1 MFTSVLLR
9 EKRPIESSSTDWR
22 RRAAFGFLI
31 SALIVPLAF
40 AAGSRASSAPIARS
54 HPGALRTVVGGRP
67 LPNLHGLTRP
77 WASTRFHMSPS
88 ATAGAARFCNRL
100 WTDNSKAPPPGAIYG
115 STAAQS
121 YCFGPQFNQGNG
133 LSARRNAQLRTAAS
147 VNNNVDAAN
156 PNEDITQAGVRGYG
170 QSETSSAAIG
180 DFVLEAWNDS
190 TGFFAPCPSPNNQEE
205 LSGYG
210 FSNNNGASFLDLGG
224 LPNAACATSR
234 YDGDAGV
241 EAYRASNGS
250 AYFYITNIFTTTTTN
265 NVALAACKVNGV
277 GTGGF
282 LTCSQ
287 PDIVASVS
295 NQFGNPGSGFLD
307 KPYVTIDQ
315 QRGLL
320 YVSYT
325 NFETGPTN
333 TVSGQVQ
340 LASCNLAAN
349 PAFPACTTT
358 AIVAPEQTST
368 GCDNQGS
375 YPAADPATG
384 DVYVAYEFNYVSGFA
399 FPPCNSMPTQQITT
413 RIPRGAGSPV
423 AAAAVNIVS
432 EETAFV
438 PGYNRFPVPDFP
450 RIAVSDPSGTVSIV
464 WNDTRYRPTGD
475 ILLQSYDLGSAFP
488 TTVQNRAGTCTSGQ
502 SSCAN
507 PVRLTNN
514 TTPTFDMLPA
524 LRNAEPDGGIDVSWY
539 DKRRSPPTD
548 RSFTDVYGA
557 FDFSP
562 RLTHTPSN
570 TRVTNVGTSWFGTS
584 SDIVPNFG
592 DYTDN
597 HVKESRFS
605 PTYTRTS
612 LFVSWSDGRI
622 GEPQPFS
629 ALISGI

>member
-1 MFTSVLLR
+1 MITSVLLR

-22 RRAAFGFLI
+22 RRAAFGLLTG
-31 SALIVPLAF
+31 ALVAPLAF
-40 AAGSRASSAPIARS
+40 AGGSRASAGPIARS
-54 HPGALRTVVGGRP
+54 HPGSVRTVVGRRP
-67 LPNLHGLTRP
+67 FPNLHGLTRP
-77 WASTRFHMSPS
+77 WASTRIHMSS
-88 ATAGAARFCNRL
+88 AATTGAAQFCNRL
-100 WTDNSKAPPPGAIYG
+100 WTDISKPPPAGAIYG

-156 PNEDITQAGVRGYG
+156 PNEDITQAGVRAYG

-180 DFVLEAWNDS
+180 DFVVEAWNDS

-224 LPNAACATSR
+224 LPNAACASSR
-234 YDGDAGV
+234 YDGDTGV
-241 EAYRASNGS
+241 EAYRAPSGS
-250 AYFYITNIFTTTTTN
+250 AYFYITNIFTTATTN

-277 GTGGF
+277 GAGGF

-287 PDIVASVS
+287 PDIVASAS
-295 NQFGNPGSGFLD
+295 NMFGNPGSGFLD

-325 NFETGPTN
+325 DFETGPTN
-333 TVSGQVQ
+333 TGTGQIQ
-340 LASCNLAAN
+340 LATCNLAGN
-349 PAFPACTTT
+349 PDLPGCTTT
-358 AIVAPEQTST
+358 AIVAPEQT
-368 GCDNQGS
+368 CDQQGS
-375 YPAADPATG
+375 YPAADAATG
-384 DVYVAYEFNYVSGFA
+384 DVYVAYEFNYVSGFSFA
-399 FPPCNSMPTQQITT
+399 PCNSMPTQQVTT
-413 RIPRGAGSPV
+413 RIPLGAGGPI

-450 RIAVSDPSGTVSIV
+450 RIAVSDPVGTVSIV

-507 PVRLTNN
+507 PVRLSNN
-514 TTPTFDMLPA
+514 TTPTFNLLPA
-524 LRNAEPDGGIDVSWY
+524 LRNAEPDGTINVSWY

-557 FDFSP
+557 LDFSP
-562 RLTHTPSN
+562 RITQTPSN
-570 TRVTNVGTSWFGTS
+570 TRVTNVGTSWLGTS

-597 HVKESRFS
+597 HVKEGRFG
-605 PTYTRTS
+605 PTYTRTP

-629 ALISGI
+629 ARISGI